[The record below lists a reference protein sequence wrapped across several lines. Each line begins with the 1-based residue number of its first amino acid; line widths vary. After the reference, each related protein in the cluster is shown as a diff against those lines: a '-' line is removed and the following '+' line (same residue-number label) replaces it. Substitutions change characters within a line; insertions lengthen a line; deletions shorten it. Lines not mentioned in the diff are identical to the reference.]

1 VGENGR
7 VETPPPSGDTDVADE
22 TQVEEQEQPHPASHG
37 VVDPIAGDDAGDP
50 LLFRGVLGQFPTG
63 VTVVTA
69 NTPDGPVG
77 LSVGSFT
84 SVSLDPPLVGFLP
97 AQTSTSWP
105 LIRDSGTFCVNVLRE
120 DQQDIAQAFSTAGA
134 DRFGDRSW
142 TAAPHSGAPILD
154 GVLAWI
160 DCDVAGVSEA
170 GDHHFVLGRVRAL
183 GAATDGSPLVY
194 FRGAYRSLATGG
206 GRAPV

>member
-1 VGENGR
+1 MGA
-7 VETPPPSGDTDVADE
+7 VETPVSSDRTGTAEDAAAVPAEVPTPATGVPDATGTAPAVVPAGHVCRGDA
-22 TQVEEQEQPHPASHG
+22 A
-37 VVDPIAGDDAGDP
+37 DP

-97 AQTSTSWP
+97 AQTSASWP
-105 LIRDSGTFCVNVLRE
+105 LIAESGTFCVNVLRE
-120 DQQDIAQAFSTAGA
+120 DQEDIATAFSTPGA
-134 DRFGDRSW
+134 DRFGERSW

-160 DCDVAGVSEA
+160 DCDVAGVSDA

-183 GAATDGSPLVY
+183 GAATDGSPLVF
-194 FRGAYRSLATGG
+194 FRGGYRSLA
-206 GRAPV
+206 

>member
-1 VGENGR
+1 VGENGA
-7 VETPPPSGDTDVADE
+7 VETPTAAGRSDAALDGVAPPAEDATDA
-22 TQVEEQEQPHPASHG
+22 
-37 VVDPIAGDDAGDP
+37 

-69 NTPDGPVG
+69 NTPHGPVG
-77 LSVGSFT
+77 LAVGSFT

-105 LIRDSGTFCVNVLRE
+105 LIRDSGAFCVNVLAE
-120 DQQDIAQAFSTAGA
+120 DQQDLARAFATPAT
-134 DRFGDRSW
+134 DRFSGRSW

-170 GDHHFVLGRVRAL
+170 GDHHFVLGKVRAL
-183 GAATDGSPLVY
+183 GAATDGNPLVF
-194 FRGAYRSLATGG
+194 FRGAYRALS
-206 GRAPV
+206 

>member
-1 VGENGR
+1 M
-7 VETPPPSGDTDVADE
+7 PPPSGDTDVAD
-22 TQVEEQEQPHPASHG
+22 Q
-37 VVDPIAGDDAGDP
+37 IAGDDAADP

-97 AQTSTSWP
+97 AQTSASWP

-120 DQQDIAQAFSTAGA
+120 DQQDIAQAFSTTGA

-142 TAAPHSGAPILD
+142 TAAPHSGAPILG

-183 GAATDGSPLVY
+183 GAATDGNPLVY
-194 FRGAYRSLATGG
+194 FRGAYRSLASGG
-206 GRAPV
+206 GRTPGPGA

>member
-1 VGENGR
+1 VGENGS
-7 VETPPPSGDTDVADE
+7 VETPTAADQPETASGN
-22 TQVEEQEQPHPASHG
+22 G
-37 VVDPIAGDDAGDP
+37 VVRPEDSSDA

-77 LSVGSFT
+77 LAVGSFT
-84 SVSLDPPLVGFLP
+84 SVSLEPPLVGFLP

-105 LIRDSGTFCVNVLRE
+105 LIRDSGAFCVNVLAE
-120 DQQDIAQAFSTAGA
+120 DQQDLARAFATPGG
-134 DRFGDRSW
+134 DRFADRSW

-170 GDHHFVLGRVRAL
+170 GDHHFVLGQVRAL
-183 GAATDGSPLVY
+183 GAATDGSPLVF
-194 FRGAYRSLATGG
+194 FRGSYRSLA
-206 GRAPV
+206 

>member
-1 VGENGR
+1 VRENGP
-7 VETPPPSGDTDVADE
+7 VETPAASRRPAAPSRTGSADPL
-22 TQVEEQEQPHPASHG
+22 TG
-37 VVDPIAGDDAGDP
+37 RAGDGTTPTVPDNGAGATDP

-69 NTPDGPVG
+69 NTPEGPVG
-77 LSVGSFT
+77 LAVGSFT

-97 AQTSTSWP
+97 AQTSASWP
-105 LIRDSGTFCVNVLRE
+105 LIQDTGQFCVNVLSE
-120 DQQDIAQAFSTAGA
+120 DQEDIARSFATPGE
-134 DRFGDRSW
+134 DRFSDRSW

-183 GAATDGSPLVY
+183 GAAADGAPLVF
-194 FRGAYRSLATGG
+194 FRGAYRSLAEG
-206 GRAPV
+206 

>member
-1 VGENGR
+1 VGENGS
-7 VETPPPSGDTDVADE
+7 VETPTAADQPETASGN
-22 TQVEEQEQPHPASHG
+22 G
-37 VVDPIAGDDAGDP
+37 VVRPEDSSDA

-77 LSVGSFT
+77 LAVGSFT
-84 SVSLDPPLVGFLP
+84 SVSLEPPLVGFLP

-105 LIRDSGTFCVNVLRE
+105 LIRDSGAFCVNVLAE
-120 DQQDIAQAFSTAGA
+120 DQQDLARAFATPGGDRFA
-134 DRFGDRSW
+134 DRRW

-170 GDHHFVLGRVRAL
+170 GDHHFVLGQVRAL
-183 GAATDGSPLVY
+183 GAATDGNPLVF
-194 FRGAYRSLATGG
+194 FRGAYRSLAERT
-206 GRAPV
+206 A